1 MLAFTSDLEV
11 VEVKNFFLRF
21 LIRFRF
27 MRILDEGDDVNDEL
41 KKIVDVN
48 LMGTVYCSRAALHSM
63 KKRDYGYVMNINS
76 ITGHFIPFP
85 TEDVSSYNTYAASK
99 YGVTAF
105 TEVLRQELACSEF
118 KDKIRVTSVSPGE
131 VKTEMMAAS
140 GFEGNAEEYFA
151 SVALLLPEDIADG
164 IIYILSTPPRV
175 SVSELT
181 IRPTGE
187 RA

>member
-1 MLAFTSDLEV
+1 MIAEVFELEKV
-11 VEVKNFFLRF
+11 FESFRCFS
-21 LIRFRF
+21 RF

-48 LMGTVYCSRAALHSM
+48 LMGTVYCSRAAFHSM
-63 KKRDYGYVMNINS
+63 KNRDYGYVININS

-85 TEDVSSYNTYAASK
+85 TEDVASYNTYAASK

-105 TEVLRQELACSEF
+105 NEVLRQELACSEF
-118 KDKIRVTSVSPGE
+118 KNKIRVTSVSPGE
-131 VKTEMMAAS
+131 VKTEMVAAS
-140 GFEGNAEEYFA
+140 GFEGNTDEYFA
-151 SVALLLPEDIADG
+151 SVPLLLPEDIADG
-164 IIYILSTPPRV
+164 IIYVLSTPPRV
-175 SVSELT
+175 SVAELT